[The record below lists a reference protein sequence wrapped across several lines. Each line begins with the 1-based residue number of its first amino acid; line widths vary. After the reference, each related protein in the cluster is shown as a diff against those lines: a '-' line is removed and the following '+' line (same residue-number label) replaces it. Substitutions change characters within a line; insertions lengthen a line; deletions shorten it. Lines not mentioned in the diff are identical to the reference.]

1 MKIETKTISPIR
13 AIRAKCLVCSNG
25 SYNEI
30 KLCPVESCPLHPF
43 RFGHNPNRP
52 KRELTDEQRQA
63 LAERMRA
70 VVNEQRRNKNRTPPE
85 G

>member
-1 MKIETKTISPIR
+1 MEKDSKGISPIR
-13 AIRAKCLVCSNG
+13 AIRAKCLECSNG
-25 SYNEI
+25 SSNEV
-30 KLCPVESCPLHPF
+30 KLCPVKSCPLHSF
-43 RFGHNPNRP
+43 RFGHNPNRL